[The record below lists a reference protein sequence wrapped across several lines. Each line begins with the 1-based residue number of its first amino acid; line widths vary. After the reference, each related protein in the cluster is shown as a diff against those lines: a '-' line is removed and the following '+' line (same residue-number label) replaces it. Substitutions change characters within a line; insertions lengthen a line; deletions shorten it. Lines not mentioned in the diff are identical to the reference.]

1 MSGRHD
7 LDQTQSGRRAYAV
20 TPHDTNLLN
29 PTARGLYIGTAGTL
43 RVTHVDDSDP
53 VDYPV
58 TIAGAIYP
66 IAVKRVHS
74 TGTTAT
80 DIIALI

>member
-1 MSGRHD
+1 
-7 LDQTQSGRRAYAV
+7 V
-20 TPHDTNLLN
+20 
-29 PTARGLYIGTAGTL
+29 I
-43 RVTHVDDSDP
+43 HVDDSDP